1 MNTADANRLTQ
12 STSRPHLGEHLD
24 LFGPPPL
31 FEGEDPKA
39 YDEFLTRISTAVK
52 PVDIIED
59 IWVRD
64 FVDLTFDV
72 FRLRRLKANVMMA
85 NAYERLERNFG
96 CFVAWRSKPRRCTA
110 FAPPFAIGQQSAPI
124 SPMRFA
130 RQHLQEQGRSRLPA
144 RRLVR
149 QAPEADGGMIGLLRG
164 PQVRQ
169 ERAARVRIGFSR
181 RGAGRPTVAR
191 TFSIHIQPDLARVAS
206 LSPPAA

>member
-72 FRLRRLKANVMMA
+72 FRLRRLKANVKGLSETLA
-85 NAYERLERNFG
+85 PFVGRLEAETLAE
-96 CFVAWRSKPRRCTA
+96 AWA
-110 FAPPFAIGQQSAPI
+110 
-124 SPMRFA
+124 
-130 RQHLQEQGRSRLPA
+130 A
-144 RRLVR
+144 RRSDVAEEVDKALASAGLSMDAVMAQTLSLKLDDIER
-149 QAPEADGGMIGLLRG
+149 IDHMTAIAEARRNTTLREIDRHRETLGQKLRRAVPQLEDGQLRAIES
-164 PQVRQ
+164 P
-169 ERAARVRIGFSR
+169 
-181 RGAGRPTVAR
+181 
-191 TFSIHIQPDLARVAS
+191 SIDETNAQ
-206 LSPPAA
+206 

>member
-85 NAYERLERNFG
+85 NAYKGLSETLAPFVGRLEAETLAE
-96 CFVAWRSKPRRCTA
+96 AWA
-110 FAPPFAIGQQSAPI
+110 
-124 SPMRFA
+124 
-130 RQHLQEQGRSRLPA
+130 A
-144 RRLVR
+144 RRSDVAEEVDKALASAGLSMDAVMAQTLSLKLDDIER
-149 QAPEADGGMIGLLRG
+149 IDHMTAIAEARRNTTLREIDRHRETLGQKLRRAVPQLEDGQLRAIES
-164 PQVRQ
+164 P
-169 ERAARVRIGFSR
+169 
-181 RGAGRPTVAR
+181 
-191 TFSIHIQPDLARVAS
+191 SIDETNAQ
-206 LSPPAA
+206 